1 MNHHFPGVGNTAAVL
16 QCCDSD
22 QAAQYRS
29 ALYHVLCTVQL
40 PRGVSG
46 ARSGPLLTA
55 PRHGAAHL
63 MRPAPARTG
72 GIYFRAFY
80 LNYHSREASDTGSWG
95 GDVVQGYRGP
105 SLSGVLCEWGG
116 FYAMFVLF
124 AKIKARMRRS
134 QRCRNV
140 SLEKQMVVA
149 VVGRGDTGRPA
160 NHRPAH
166 RTPANRR
173 PAHGCLWHI
182 HQLCWHSPH
191 CQQPSR
197 EGSELAKTNF
207 SNLPFLF

>member
-1 MNHHFPGVGNTAAVL
+1 
-16 QCCDSD
+16 
-22 QAAQYRS
+22 
-29 ALYHVLCTVQL
+29 
-40 PRGVSG
+40 
-46 ARSGPLLTA
+46 
-55 PRHGAAHL
+55 

-80 LNYHSREASDTGSWG
+80 LNYHSREASDARRWV

-105 SLSGVLCEWGG
+105 SLSGVLCDWGR
-116 FYAMFVLF
+116 FYAMFVLV
-124 AKIKARMRRS
+124 AKLKPRLRRS

-191 CQQPSR
+191 CQHRAERAANWLKLISQICHFCSNISGRITFFLLNYILGYLQP
-197 EGSELAKTNF
+197 GAPLAAPRILIFFVTHPDNINT
-207 SNLPFLF
+207 SPRNTE